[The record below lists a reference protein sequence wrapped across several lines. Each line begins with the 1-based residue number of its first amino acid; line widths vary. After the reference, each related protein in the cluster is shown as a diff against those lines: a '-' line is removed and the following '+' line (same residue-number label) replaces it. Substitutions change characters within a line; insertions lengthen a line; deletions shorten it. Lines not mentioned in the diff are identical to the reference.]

1 MSQYFDNVDLKS
13 NIEKYK
19 TRIFDKEFCFN
30 TDNGVFSKSK
40 LDFGTRCLLEN
51 LPLEEI
57 KGEILE
63 VGCGYGVIPIIL
75 TRIVDK
81 IESFDA
87 VDVNKRALH
96 LAEMNK
102 KENFAPKV
110 NFFLSDCYKNI
121 NKKYDVIISNP
132 PIRAGK
138 NIVYEIVMNARNYL
152 KEDGKLFIVINK
164 DQGAKSLYKDLEKVY
179 NILKEGT
186 NKAKKTADKTVVE
199 VKKAMKLNYFEDSE
213 YLNELLN
220 SK

>member
-1 MSQYFDNVDLKS
+1 MSQYFDIVDLKS

-179 NILKEGT
+179 KCELINKKKGFWIIKCILR
-186 NKAKKTADKTVVE
+186 
-199 VKKAMKLNYFEDSE
+199 
-213 YLNELLN
+213 
-220 SK
+220 

>member
-19 TRIFDKEFCFN
+19 TRIFDKEFYFN

-138 NIVYEIVMNARNYL
+138 NIVYEIVINARNYL

-179 NILKEGT
+179 KCELINKKKGFWIIKCILR
-186 NKAKKTADKTVVE
+186 
-199 VKKAMKLNYFEDSE
+199 
-213 YLNELLN
+213 
-220 SK
+220 

>member
-51 LPLEEI
+51 LPLEDI

-179 NILKEGT
+179 KCELINKKKGFWIIKCILR
-186 NKAKKTADKTVVE
+186 
-199 VKKAMKLNYFEDSE
+199 
-213 YLNELLN
+213 
-220 SK
+220 

>member
-75 TRIVDK
+75 TRSVDK

-179 NILKEGT
+179 KCELINKKKGFWIIKCILR
-186 NKAKKTADKTVVE
+186 
-199 VKKAMKLNYFEDSE
+199 
-213 YLNELLN
+213 
-220 SK
+220 

>member
-40 LDFGTRCLLEN
+40 LDFGIRCLLEN

-110 NFFLSDCYKNI
+110 NFFLSNCYKNI

-179 NILKEGT
+179 KCELINKKKGFWIIKCILR
-186 NKAKKTADKTVVE
+186 
-199 VKKAMKLNYFEDSE
+199 
-213 YLNELLN
+213 
-220 SK
+220 

>member
-152 KEDGKLFIVINK
+152 KEYGKLFIVINK

-179 NILKEGT
+179 KCELINKKKGFWIIKCILR
-186 NKAKKTADKTVVE
+186 
-199 VKKAMKLNYFEDSE
+199 
-213 YLNELLN
+213 
-220 SK
+220 

>member
-75 TRIVDK
+75 TRIMDK

-110 NFFLSDCYKNI
+110 NFFLSNCYKNI

-152 KEDGKLFIVINK
+152 KKDGKLFIVINK

-179 NILKEGT
+179 KCELINKKKGFWIIKCILR
-186 NKAKKTADKTVVE
+186 
-199 VKKAMKLNYFEDSE
+199 
-213 YLNELLN
+213 
-220 SK
+220 

>member
-19 TRIFDKEFCFN
+19 TRVFDKEFCFN

-57 KGEILE
+57 KGEMLE

-75 TRIVDK
+75 TRTVDK
-81 IESFDA
+81 IDSFDA

-102 KENFAPKV
+102 KENFSPKV
-110 NFFLSDCYKNI
+110 NFFLSNCYQNI

-164 DQGAKSLYKDLEKVY
+164 DQGAKSLYKDLENVY
-179 NILKEGT
+179 KCELINKKKGFWIIKCILR
-186 NKAKKTADKTVVE
+186 
-199 VKKAMKLNYFEDSE
+199 
-213 YLNELLN
+213 
-220 SK
+220 

>member
-19 TRIFDKEFCFN
+19 TIIFDKEFCFN

-179 NILKEGT
+179 KCELINKKKGFWIIKCILR
-186 NKAKKTADKTVVE
+186 
-199 VKKAMKLNYFEDSE
+199 
-213 YLNELLN
+213 
-220 SK
+220 

>member
-1 MSQYFDNVDLKS
+1 MSQYFDNVNLKS

-179 NILKEGT
+179 KCELINKKKGFWIIKCILR
-186 NKAKKTADKTVVE
+186 
-199 VKKAMKLNYFEDSE
+199 
-213 YLNELLN
+213 
-220 SK
+220 

>member
-40 LDFGTRCLLEN
+40 LDFGTRCVLEN

-87 VDVNKRALH
+87 VDVNKTALH

-179 NILKEGT
+179 KCELINKKKGFWIIKCILR
-186 NKAKKTADKTVVE
+186 
-199 VKKAMKLNYFEDSE
+199 
-213 YLNELLN
+213 
-220 SK
+220 

>member
-1 MSQYFDNVDLKS
+1 MSQYFDNADLKS

-75 TRIVDK
+75 TRTVDK

-179 NILKEGT
+179 KCELINKKKGFWIIKCILR
-186 NKAKKTADKTVVE
+186 
-199 VKKAMKLNYFEDSE
+199 
-213 YLNELLN
+213 
-220 SK
+220 

>member
-75 TRIVDK
+75 TRTVDK
-81 IESFDA
+81 IDSFDA

-102 KENFAPKV
+102 KENFSPKV
-110 NFFLSDCYKNI
+110 NFLLSNCYQNI

-179 NILKEGT
+179 KCELINKKKGFWIIKCILR
-186 NKAKKTADKTVVE
+186 
-199 VKKAMKLNYFEDSE
+199 
-213 YLNELLN
+213 
-220 SK
+220 

>member
-81 IESFDA
+81 IKSFDA

-179 NILKEGT
+179 KCELINKKKGFWIIKCILR
-186 NKAKKTADKTVVE
+186 
-199 VKKAMKLNYFEDSE
+199 
-213 YLNELLN
+213 
-220 SK
+220 

>member
-110 NFFLSDCYKNI
+110 NFFLSNCYKNI

-179 NILKEGT
+179 KCELINKKKGFWIIKCILR
-186 NKAKKTADKTVVE
+186 
-199 VKKAMKLNYFEDSE
+199 
-213 YLNELLN
+213 
-220 SK
+220 

>member
-110 NFFLSDCYKNI
+110 NFFLSNCYKNI
-121 NKKYDVIISNP
+121 NKKYDMIISNP

-179 NILKEGT
+179 KCELINKKKGFWIIKCILR
-186 NKAKKTADKTVVE
+186 
-199 VKKAMKLNYFEDSE
+199 
-213 YLNELLN
+213 
-220 SK
+220 

>member
-1 MSQYFDNVDLKS
+1 MSQYFDNVNLKS

-57 KGEILE
+57 KGDMLE

-75 TRIVDK
+75 TRTVDE
-81 IESFDA
+81 INSFDA

-102 KENFAPKV
+102 KENFASKI
-110 NFFLSDCYKNI
+110 NFFLSDCYQNI

-138 NIVYEIVMNARNYL
+138 NIVYEIVMNAKNYL
-152 KEDGKLFIVINK
+152 KKDGKLFIVINK
-164 DQGAKSLYKDLEKVY
+164 DQGAKSLYKDLEQVY
-179 NILKEGT
+179 KCELINKKKGFWIIKCILR
-186 NKAKKTADKTVVE
+186 
-199 VKKAMKLNYFEDSE
+199 
-213 YLNELLN
+213 
-220 SK
+220 

>member
-110 NFFLSDCYKNI
+110 NFFLSNCYKNI

-138 NIVYEIVMNARNYL
+138 NIVYEIVMNARNYS

-179 NILKEGT
+179 KCELINKKKGFWIIKCILR
-186 NKAKKTADKTVVE
+186 
-199 VKKAMKLNYFEDSE
+199 
-213 YLNELLN
+213 
-220 SK
+220 

>member
-63 VGCGYGVIPIIL
+63 VGCGYGVIPTIL
-75 TRIVDK
+75 TRTVDK

-110 NFFLSDCYKNI
+110 NFFLSNCYQNI

-179 NILKEGT
+179 KCELINKKKGFWIIKCILR
-186 NKAKKTADKTVVE
+186 
-199 VKKAMKLNYFEDSE
+199 
-213 YLNELLN
+213 
-220 SK
+220 

>member
-102 KENFAPKV
+102 RENFAPKV
-110 NFFLSDCYKNI
+110 NFFLSNCYKNI

-179 NILKEGT
+179 KCELINKKKGFWIIKCILR
-186 NKAKKTADKTVVE
+186 
-199 VKKAMKLNYFEDSE
+199 
-213 YLNELLN
+213 
-220 SK
+220 

>member
-179 NILKEGT
+179 KCELINKKKGFWIIKCILR
-186 NKAKKTADKTVVE
+186 
-199 VKKAMKLNYFEDSE
+199 
-213 YLNELLN
+213 
-220 SK
+220 

>member
-1 MSQYFDNVDLKS
+1 MSQYFDNADLKS

-75 TRIVDK
+75 TRTVDK

-102 KENFAPKV
+102 KENFATKV
-110 NFFLSDCYKNI
+110 NFFLSNCYKNI

-138 NIVYEIVMNARNYL
+138 NIVYEIFMNARNYL

-179 NILKEGT
+179 KCELINKKKGFWIIKCILR
-186 NKAKKTADKTVVE
+186 
-199 VKKAMKLNYFEDSE
+199 
-213 YLNELLN
+213 
-220 SK
+220 

>member
-51 LPLEEI
+51 IPLEEI

-179 NILKEGT
+179 KCELINKKKGFWIIKCILR
-186 NKAKKTADKTVVE
+186 
-199 VKKAMKLNYFEDSE
+199 
-213 YLNELLN
+213 
-220 SK
+220 

>member
-1 MSQYFDNVDLKS
+1 MSMYFENDPNIKSIQKKVSIHINDL
-13 NIEKYK
+13 ILPMY
-19 TRIFDKEFCFN
+19 

-102 KENFAPKV
+102 KENLAPKV

-179 NILKEGT
+179 KCELINKKKGFWIIKCILR
-186 NKAKKTADKTVVE
+186 
-199 VKKAMKLNYFEDSE
+199 
-213 YLNELLN
+213 
-220 SK
+220 

>member
-110 NFFLSDCYKNI
+110 NFFLSDCYENI

-179 NILKEGT
+179 KCELINKKKGFWIIKCILR
-186 NKAKKTADKTVVE
+186 
-199 VKKAMKLNYFEDSE
+199 
-213 YLNELLN
+213 
-220 SK
+220 

>member
-75 TRIVDK
+75 TRTVDK
-81 IESFDA
+81 IDSFDA

-102 KENFAPKV
+102 KENFSPKV
-110 NFFLSDCYKNI
+110 NFFLSNCYQNI

-164 DQGAKSLYKDLEKVY
+164 DQGAKSLYKDLENVY
-179 NILKEGT
+179 KCELINKKKGFWIIKCILR
-186 NKAKKTADKTVVE
+186 
-199 VKKAMKLNYFEDSE
+199 
-213 YLNELLN
+213 
-220 SK
+220 